1 MLNRAEK
8 LNAIDMQMFEELGAA
23 ADRLA
28 AERSVRAV
36 VLHGCG
42 DNFCTGIDLGIF
54 ANAELDFADAL
65 KTPVAP
71 SPANLFQRAAY
82 AWRELPVPV
91 VCAIQGVCF
100 GGGLQIALGADIR
113 YAAPDSKLSIMEAKW
128 GIIPDMG
135 ISTTLRQL
143 VGPDHVKELAWS
155 ARILDGKEAERLGL
169 VTAVVD
175 DPLAAGRALAL
186 ECTERSPEAI
196 RGIKSLVNQAWQLS
210 EKDALAL
217 EATLQA
223 GIMGS
228 PNQVEAVQANLA
240 RRRPDFKD

>member
-28 AERSVRAV
+28 EERSVRAV
-36 VLHGCG
+36 VLHGSG
-42 DNFCTGIDLGIF
+42 DNFCTGIDLTIF

-65 KTPVAP
+65 KTPVGP
-71 SPANLFQRAAY
+71 SPANVFQRAAY

-113 YAAPDSKLSIMEAKW
+113 YAAPDAKLSIMEAKW

-135 ISTTLRQL
+135 ISATLRHL
-143 VGPDHVKELAWS
+143 VAPDQVKALAWS
-155 ARILDGKEAERLGL
+155 ARIFDGEEARHLGL
-169 VTAVVD
+169 VTAVVE
-175 DPLAAGRALAL
+175 DPLDASRAMASQ
-186 ECTERSPEAI
+186 CAERSPEAV
-196 RGIKSLVNQAWQLS
+196 RGIKSLVNRAWQCS
-210 EKDALAL
+210 EPDALAL
-217 EATLQA
+217 EAELQA
-223 GIMGS
+223 GIIGS
-228 PNQVEAVQANLA
+228 ANQVEAVQANLA
-240 RRRPDFKD
+240 SRRPDFKD